1 MTDDPAFIHLH
12 GVTKSY
18 GRGGER
24 LPIFDGLSLD
34 IPRGDFVAVMGPS
47 GSGKSTLLNLLAG
60 LDTAEAGRVSIG
72 GFDLSAM
79 GEGARGRWRTVM
91 LGIVFQF
98 YNLLPMLTAA
108 ENVELPLLR
117 RPLSKQE
124 RRERVATVLRLLG
137 LEARARHYPRQM
149 SGGQQ
154 QRVGIAR
161 AIVTDPA
168 VLLCDEPTGDLDR
181 ASADE
186 ALAMLDRLNR
196 DFGKTIVMVTHDPAA
211 AGVARRV
218 LHLDKGSFRSEG
230 AEAAR

>member
-1 MTDDPAFIHLH
+1 
-12 GVTKSY
+12 
-18 GRGGER
+18 
-24 LPIFDGLSLD
+24 
-34 IPRGDFVAVMGPS
+34 
-47 GSGKSTLLNLLAG
+47 
-60 LDTAEAGRVSIG
+60 
-72 GFDLSAM
+72 M
-79 GEGARGRWRTVM
+79 GEGARGRWRTEM

-108 ENVELPLLR
+108 ENVELPLLL
-117 RPLSKQE
+117 RPLSKRE

-168 VLLCDEPTGDLDR
+168 LLLCDEPTGDLDR

-186 ALAMLDRLNR
+186 ALAMLDLLNR
-196 DFGKTIVMVTHDPAA
+196 DLGKTIVMVTHDPAA

-218 LHLDKGSFRSEG
+218 LHLDKGTFRPEG